1 MAATVAAL
9 GDEVISP
16 YYLWCLQ
23 DGFVA
28 RAHEEALGVLPW
40 TVNEPSDLDAV
51 REAGVDGLVT
61 DYPDRVALPRPA

>member
-51 REAGVDGLVT
+51 REG
-61 DYPDRVALPRPA
+61 RR